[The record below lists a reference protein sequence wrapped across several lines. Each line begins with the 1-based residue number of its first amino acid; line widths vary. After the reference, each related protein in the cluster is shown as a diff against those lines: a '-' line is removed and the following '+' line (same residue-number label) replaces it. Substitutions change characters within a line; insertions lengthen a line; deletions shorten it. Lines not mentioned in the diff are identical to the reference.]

1 MNTQIINQT
10 FSPSEFIA
18 LTNQTLEYAYP
29 SVEIIGEVSSYKVNQ
44 GKYVF
49 FDIKDEGASV
59 GCFMMLFSL
68 RTAIEDGM
76 KVSIVA
82 VPKLTQWGK
91 FSLTVR
97 SIQPVGEG
105 NLKRSFELLKAKLTK
120 EGLFQAE
127 RKRLLPELPTR
138 IGVISSTGAAGY
150 ADFIKILNERWGGLK
165 VEVAHT
171 QVQGEAAPQQMIRA
185 LQYFNENAEP
195 VEVIAMIRGG
205 GSMDDLSGYNDE
217 PLVRAI
223 ASSRIPI
230 ITGIGHETDLSL
242 ADMAADVVAST
253 PSNAAQMIVPD
264 KKEFIASLRSNIG
277 SAASSLHHAYDKL
290 QQQID
295 NDLRRI
301 NNVLQY
307 KYDSLSESYASAL
320 RSLHQLNPQNVLQRG
335 YSLVKLA
342 NNRPIAEAA
351 VGDILDIE
359 TSKSIIKAGVI
370 SNDKK

>member
-1 MNTQIINQT
+1 MEKLQLTPT
-10 FSPSEFIA
+10 EFIA

-29 SVEIIGEVSSYKVNQ
+29 SVEIIGEISSYKVNQ

-120 EGLFQAE
+120 EGLFQPE
-127 RKRLLPELPTR
+127 RKRPLPELPSR

-150 ADFIKILNERWGGLK
+150 ADFIKILNERWGGLQ

-171 QVQGEAAPQQMIRA
+171 QVQGEAAPQQMIKA
-185 LQYFNENAEP
+185 LQHFNESPDP
-195 VEVIAMIRGG
+195 VEVIAIIRGG
-205 GSMDDLSGYNDE
+205 GSLDDLAAFNDE
-217 PLVRAI
+217 PLVRVI
-223 ASSRIPI
+223 ASSRIPT
-230 ITGIGHETDLSL
+230 ITGIGHEIDLSL
-242 ADMAADVVAST
+242 ADMAADVIAST
-253 PSNAAQMIVPD
+253 PSNAAQILVPD
-264 KKEFIASLRSNIG
+264 KTDFIRGVHSQLHRVLVKLEHSYEIKQQAVDTKMEFIVHN
-277 SAASSLHHAYDKL
+277 LHMEFE
-290 QQQID
+290 
-295 NDLRRI
+295 NSV
-301 NNVLQY
+301 NQY
-307 KYDSLSESYASAL
+307 KSLS
-320 RSLHQLNPQNVLQRG
+320 RSLSQLNPRNVLKRG
-335 YSLVKLA
+335 YSLVKLQNGQSIFSA
-342 NNRPIAEAA
+342 KA
-351 VGDILDIE
+351 GDTLDIE
-359 TSKSIIKAGVI
+359 TSESIINAGVI
-370 SNDKK
+370 NVSKK